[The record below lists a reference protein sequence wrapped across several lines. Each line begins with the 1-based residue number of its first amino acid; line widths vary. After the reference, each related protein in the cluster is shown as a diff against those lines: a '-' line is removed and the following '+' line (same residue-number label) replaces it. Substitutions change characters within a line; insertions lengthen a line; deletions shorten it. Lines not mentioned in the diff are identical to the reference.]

1 LGGVILAFIKRMSWF
16 FKLRWK
22 SYSIAIVAMILDFSI
37 VLIPPIIMGK
47 LVDMVNNKTLTRELL
62 DYNVLLL
69 VGIAITSYA
78 LVLTWVN
85 ILFRNA
91 MLAELM
97 IRSKLI
103 RHLTRMTPT
112 FFQRFS
118 RGDLMA
124 QATND
129 IRAVNF
135 AAGFGVMTFVHTL
148 VGCILVLSMMIIFVD
163 YRLMLAALIPMP
175 FLALAIRKLGM
186 AMRNRFV
193 MAQQA
198 FGSLNDQALESISGI
213 RVIRSYVQE
222 GYDVEAFRKVAEDTM
237 RKNVRVSVIQ
247 ALFHPV
253 ISFLVGLSFS
263 IGLLVGSYMMYLE
276 IISLGQLIQFNIYLG
291 MLIWPMIAFG
301 EFMNVMQRGIA
312 SADRIHNTLIQ
323 EPDVVDV
330 DSPATNVIPDKISF
344 NRMSFRYPE
353 AAEDSLKE
361 VEVDIDRGQ
370 TLGVVGRTGSG
381 KSTLLKQLLRQYPIA
396 SNSLLIGGT
405 SIEQISIDQ
414 IHEWMGYVPQEYLLL
429 SKTIRDNIRLGK
441 LDATMEEVDN
451 AVRMAFL
458 TKDIDQMKD
467 GLDTMI
473 GENGLML
480 SGGQKQR
487 VGIARAL
494 LVDPEILILD
504 DALSAVDART
514 ESAILHNI
522 RHERQGRTTIIAT
535 HRLSAVNHADWIIV
549 LNDGTIIEEGSH
561 DQLMFLGGWYKEQ
574 YERQQIEESL
584 L

>member
-1 LGGVILAFIKRMSWF
+1 MV
-16 FKLRWK
+16 
-22 SYSIAIVAMILDFSI
+22 AIVAMILDFSI

-47 LVDMVNNKTLTRELL
+47 LVDMVNTNTLTRELL

-69 VGIAITSYA
+69 VGIAITAYA
-78 LVLTWVN
+78 ITLTWVN

-97 IRSKLI
+97 MRSKLI
-103 RHLTRMTPT
+103 RHLVRMTPT

-135 AAGFGVMTFVHTL
+135 AAGFGVMTLVHTV
-148 VGCILVLSMMIIFVD
+148 VGVVLVLTMMIIFVD
-163 YRLMLAALIPMP
+163 YRLMLAALVPMP
-175 FLALAIRKLGM
+175 FLALAIRKLGL

-193 MAQQA
+193 IAQEA
-198 FGSLNDQALESISGI
+198 FGNLNEQALESISGI

-222 GYDVEAFRKVAEDTM
+222 SYDVEAFRKVAEDTM
-237 RKNVRVSVIQ
+237 AKNVRVAIIQ

-253 ISFLVGLSFS
+253 ISVLVGLSFS
-263 IGLLVGSYMMYLE
+263 IGLGVGSYMM
-276 IISLGQLIQFNIYLG
+276 SLGIITLGQFIQFNIYLG

-312 SADRIHNTLIQ
+312 SANRIHTTLSQ
-323 EPDVVDV
+323 EPDVVEV
-330 DSPATNVIPDKISF
+330 ETPATNVIPDRISF

-353 AAEDSLKE
+353 ATEDSLKD
-361 VEVDIDRGQ
+361 VEVYIEQGQ

-381 KSTLLKQLLRQYPIA
+381 KSTLLRQLLRQYPIT

-441 LDATMEEVDN
+441 PDATVEEVDN
-451 AVRMAFL
+451 AIRMASL
-458 TKDIDQMKD
+458 TNDIGQMKD

-487 VGIARAL
+487 VSIARAL

-514 ESAILHNI
+514 ESAILRNL
-522 RHERQGRTTIIAT
+522 RQERQGRTTLIAT

-549 LNDGTIIEEGSH
+549 LNEGKIVEEGTH

-574 YERQQIEESL
+574 YDRQQIEESL

>member
-1 LGGVILAFIKRMSWF
+1 LAFIKRMSWF

-37 VLIPPIIMGK
+37 VLIPPVIMGK
-47 LVDMVNNKTLTRELL
+47 LVDMVNKKTLTRELL

-69 VGIAITSYA
+69 VGIAITAYA
-78 LVLTWVN
+78 LVLIWVN

-97 IRSKLI
+97 MRSKLI

-135 AAGFGVMTFVHTL
+135 AAGFGIMTFVHTL
-148 VGCILVLSMMIIFVD
+148 VGCVLVLSMMIIFVD

-175 FLALAIRKLGM
+175 FLALAIRKLGL

-193 MAQQA
+193 VAQQA
-198 FGSLNDQALESISGI
+198 FGLLNDQALESISGI

-237 RKNVRVSVIQ
+237 RKNVRVAIIQ

-263 IGLLVGSYMMYLE
+263 IGLGVGSYMMYLE
-276 IISLGQLIQFNIYLG
+276 IITLGQFIQFNIYLG

-330 DSPATNVIPDKISF
+330 DTPATNVIPDKISF
-344 NRMSFRYPE
+344 NRMSFRYPD
-353 AAEDSLKE
+353 ATEDSLKE
-361 VEVDIDRGQ
+361 VEVYIDRGQ

-396 SNSLLIGGT
+396 SDSLLIGGT

-414 IHEWMGYVPQEYLLL
+414 IHQWMGYVPQEYLLL

-441 LDATMEEVDN
+441 LEATMEEVDN

-522 RHERQGRTTIIAT
+522 RQERQGRTTIIAT

-549 LNDGTIIEEGSH
+549 LNEGMIIEEGSH

>member
-1 LGGVILAFIKRMSWF
+1 LAFIMRMNWF

-22 SYSIAIVAMILDFSI
+22 SYTVAILALIADFSI
-37 VLIPPIIMGK
+37 VLIPPLIMGD
-47 LVDMVNNKTLTRELL
+47 LVDMVNEGTLTQAIL

-78 LVLTWVN
+78 LVLIWVN
-85 ILFRNA
+85 VLFRNA

-97 IRSKLI
+97 MRSKLI
-103 RHLTRMTPT
+103 RHLILMTPT
-112 FFQRFS
+112 FFQRNS

-135 AAGFGVMTFVHTL
+135 AAGFGVMTLVHTV
-148 VGCILVLSMMIIFVD
+148 VGCILVLTMMIIFVD

-193 MAQQA
+193 DAQRA
-198 FGSLNDQALESISGI
+198 FGALNDQTLESISGI

-237 RKNVRVSVIQ
+237 HKNVRVSVIHSM
-247 ALFHPV
+247 FHPV
-253 ISFLVGLSFS
+253 ISLLVGLSFS
-263 IGLLVGSYMMYLE
+263 IGLGVGSYMMYLD
-276 IISLGQLIQFNIYLG
+276 IITLGQFVKFNIFLG

-301 EFMNVMQRGIA
+301 EFMNVMQRGSA
-312 SADRIHNTLIQ
+312 SADRIHSTLIQ
-323 EPDVVDV
+323 QSDVVDV
-330 DSPATNVIPDKISF
+330 ASPATNVIPDRISF

-353 AAEDSLKE
+353 ASEDSLANIE
-361 VEVDIDRGQ
+361 VYINRGQ

-381 KSTLLKQLLRQYPIA
+381 KSTLLKQLLRQYPITA
-396 SNSLLIGGT
+396 NSLLIGGV
-405 SIEQISIDQ
+405 SIEQISLNQ
-414 IHEWMGYVPQEYLLL
+414 INEWMGYVPQEYLLL

-441 LDATMEEVDN
+441 LDATTEEVDN
-451 AVRMAFL
+451 AVRMASL
-458 TKDIDQMKD
+458 TMDIAQMKD
-467 GLDTMI
+467 GLETMI

-514 ESAILHNI
+514 ESAILNNI
-522 RHERQGRTTIIAT
+522 RHERDGRTTIIAT
-535 HRLSAVNHADWIIV
+535 HRLSAVSHADWIIV
-549 LNDGTIIEEGSH
+549 LDDGRIVEEGTH

-574 YERQQIEESL
+574 YERQQIEASL

>member
-1 LGGVILAFIKRMSWF
+1 MRMSWF
-16 FKLRWK
+16 FKLSWK
-22 SYSIAIVAMILDFSI
+22 SYTVAILAMIADFSI
-37 VLIPPIIMGK
+37 VLIPPIIMGD
-47 LVDMVNNKTLTRELL
+47 LIDMVNGDTLTRELL
-62 DYNVLLL
+62 TKNVLLL
-69 VGIAITSYA
+69 AGIAITTYG
-78 LVLTWVN
+78 LVLLWVN
-85 ILFRNA
+85 VLFRNA

-97 IRSKLI
+97 MRSKLI
-103 RHLTRMTPT
+103 RHLISMTPT
-112 FFQRFS
+112 FFQRNS

-135 AAGFGVMTFVHTL
+135 AAGFGVMTLVHTV
-148 VGCILVLSMMIIFVD
+148 VGCILVLTMMMIFVD

-186 AMRNRFV
+186 AMRTRFV
-193 MAQQA
+193 AAQQA
-198 FGSLNDQALESISGI
+198 FGALNDQTLESISGI

-237 RKNVRVSVIQ
+237 SKNVRVSIIH

-263 IGLLVGSYMMYLE
+263 IGLGVGSYMMYLE
-276 IISLGQLIQFNIYLG
+276 IISLGQFVQFNIYLG

-301 EFMNVMQRGIA
+301 EFMNVMQRGSA
-312 SADRIHNTLIQ
+312 SADRIHHTLIQ
-323 EPDVVDV
+323 EADVVDV
-330 DSPATNVIPDKISF
+330 DSPVKDVIPDRISF

-353 AAEDSLKE
+353 ATEDSLADIE
-361 VEVDIDRGQ
+361 VYIDRGQ

-381 KSTLLKQLLRQYPIA
+381 KSTFLKQLLRQYPITG
-396 SNSLLIGGT
+396 NSLLIGGV

-429 SKTIRDNIRLGK
+429 SKTIRDNVRLGK
-441 LDATMEEVDN
+441 LDATAEEVDE
-451 AVRMAFL
+451 AVRMASL
-458 TKDIDQMKD
+458 SIDIAQMKD
-467 GLDTMI
+467 GLETMI

-535 HRLSAVNHADWIIV
+535 HRLSAVSHADWIIV
-549 LNDGTIIEEGSH
+549 LDDGRIVEEGSH

-574 YERQQIEESL
+574 YERQQIEASL

>member
-1 LGGVILAFIKRMSWF
+1 MHMNWF

-22 SYSIAIVAMILDFSI
+22 SYTVAILAMIADFSI
-37 VLIPPIIMGK
+37 VLFPPLIMGN
-47 LVDMVNNKTLTRELL
+47 LVDMVNEGTLTQALL
-62 DYNVLLL
+62 ERNVLLL
-69 VGIAITSYA
+69 IGIAIITYA
-78 LVLTWVN
+78 LVLIWVN
-85 ILFRNA
+85 VLFRNA
-91 MLAELM
+91 ILAELM
-97 IRSKLI
+97 MRSKLI
-103 RHLTRMTPT
+103 RHLILMTPT
-112 FFQRFS
+112 FFQRNS

-135 AAGFGVMTFVHTL
+135 AAGFGVMTLVHTV
-148 VGCILVLSMMIIFVD
+148 VGCVLVLTMMIIYID

-193 MAQQA
+193 AAQQA
-198 FGSLNDQALESISGI
+198 FGSLNDQTLESISGI

-222 GYDVEAFRKVAEDTM
+222 NYDVEAFRKVAEDTM
-237 RKNVRVSVIQ
+237 RKNVRVSVIHS
-247 ALFHPV
+247 LFHPV
-253 ISFLVGLSFS
+253 ISLLVGLSFS
-263 IGLLVGSYMMYLE
+263 IGLGVGSYMMSLE
-276 IISLGQLIQFNIYLG
+276 IITLGQLVMFNIYLG

-301 EFMNVMQRGIA
+301 EFMNVMQRGSA
-312 SADRIHNTLIQ
+312 SADRIHATLIQ
-323 EPDVVDV
+323 QPDVVDV
-330 DSPATNVIPDKISF
+330 ASPVSGVIPDRISF

-353 AAEDSLKE
+353 ASADGLADIE
-361 VEVDIDRGQ
+361 VYIDRGQ

-381 KSTLLKQLLRQYPIA
+381 KSTLLKQLLRQYPITG
-396 SNSLLIGGT
+396 NSLLIGGA
-405 SIEQISIDQ
+405 SIEQIAMNQ
-414 IHEWMGYVPQEYLLL
+414 INEWMGYVPQEYLLL

-441 LDATMEEVDN
+441 LDATAEEVDN
-451 AVRMAFL
+451 AVRMASL
-458 TKDIDQMKD
+458 SMDIAQMKE
-467 GLDTMI
+467 GLETMI

-522 RHERQGRTTIIAT
+522 RHERHGRTTIIAT
-535 HRLSAVNHADWIIV
+535 HRLSAVSHADWIIV
-549 LNDGTIIEEGSH
+549 LDDGRIVEEGTH
-561 DQLMFLGGWYKEQ
+561 DQLMFLSGWYKEQ
-574 YERQQIEESL
+574 YERQQIEAL
-584 L
+584 LL

>member
-1 LGGVILAFIKRMSWF
+1 MRMSWF

-22 SYSIAIVAMILDFSI
+22 SYTMAILAMIADFSI
-37 VLIPPIIMGK
+37 ALTPPLIMGD
-47 LVDMVNNKTLTRELL
+47 LIDMVNDGTLTQELL

-69 VGIAITSYA
+69 VGIAITTYA
-78 LVLTWVN
+78 LVLIWVN
-85 ILFRNA
+85 VLFRNA

-97 IRSKLI
+97 MRSKLI
-103 RHLTRMTPT
+103 RHLILMTPT
-112 FFQRFS
+112 FFQRNS

-135 AAGFGVMTFVHTL
+135 AAGFGVMTLVHTV
-148 VGCILVLSMMIIFVD
+148 VGCILVLTMMIIFVD

-186 AMRNRFV
+186 AMRTRFV
-193 MAQQA
+193 AAQQA
-198 FGSLNDQALESISGI
+198 FGALNDQALESISGI

-237 RKNVRVSVIQ
+237 SKNVRVSIIHG
-247 ALFHPV
+247 LFHPV
-253 ISFLVGLSFS
+253 ISLLVGLSFS
-263 IGLLVGSYMMYLE
+263 IGLGVGSYMMYLE
-276 IISLGQLIQFNIYLG
+276 IITLGQFVQFNIFLG

-301 EFMNVMQRGIA
+301 EFMNVMQRGSA
-312 SADRIHNTLIQ
+312 SADRIHHTLIQ
-323 EPDVVDV
+323 EADVVDV
-330 DSPATNVIPDKISF
+330 DSPVTDVIPDRISF

-353 AAEDSLKE
+353 ASEDSLADIE
-361 VEVDIDRGQ
+361 VYIDRGQ

-381 KSTLLKQLLRQYPIA
+381 KSTFLKQLLRQYPITG
-396 SNSLLIGGT
+396 NSLLIGGI
-405 SIEQISIDQ
+405 SIEQISFDQ

-429 SKTIRDNIRLGK
+429 SKTIRDNVRLGK
-441 LDATMEEVDN
+441 LDATAEEVDD
-451 AVRMAFL
+451 AVHMASL
-458 TKDIDQMKD
+458 SIDIAQMKD
-467 GLDTMI
+467 GLETMI

-522 RHERQGRTTIIAT
+522 RHERHGRTTIIAT
-535 HRLSAVNHADWIIV
+535 HRLSAVSHADWIIV
-549 LNDGTIIEEGSH
+549 LDDGRIVEEGTH

-574 YERQQIEESL
+574 YERQQIEASL

>member
-1 LGGVILAFIKRMSWF
+1 MSWF

-22 SYSIAIVAMILDFSI
+22 SYTMAILAMIADFSI
-37 VLIPPIIMGK
+37 ALTPPLIMGD
-47 LVDMVNNKTLTRELL
+47 LIDMVNDGTLTQELL

-69 VGIAITSYA
+69 VGIAITTYA
-78 LVLTWVN
+78 LVLIWVN
-85 ILFRNA
+85 VLFRNA

-97 IRSKLI
+97 MRSKLI
-103 RHLTRMTPT
+103 RHLILMTPT
-112 FFQRFS
+112 FFQRNS

-135 AAGFGVMTFVHTL
+135 AAGFGVMTLVHTV
-148 VGCILVLSMMIIFVD
+148 VGCILVLTMMIIFVD

-186 AMRNRFV
+186 AMRTRFV
-193 MAQQA
+193 AAQQA
-198 FGSLNDQALESISGI
+198 FGALNDQALESISGI

-237 RKNVRVSVIQ
+237 SKNVRVSIIHG
-247 ALFHPV
+247 LFHPV
-253 ISFLVGLSFS
+253 ISLLVGLSFS
-263 IGLLVGSYMMYLE
+263 IGLGVGSYMMYLE
-276 IISLGQLIQFNIYLG
+276 IITLGQFVQFNIFLG

-301 EFMNVMQRGIA
+301 EFMNVMQRGSA
-312 SADRIHNTLIQ
+312 SADRIHHTLIQ
-323 EPDVVDV
+323 EADVVDV
-330 DSPATNVIPDKISF
+330 DSPVTDVIPDRISF

-353 AAEDSLKE
+353 ASEDSLADIE
-361 VEVDIDRGQ
+361 VYIDRGQ

-381 KSTLLKQLLRQYPIA
+381 KSTFLKQLLRQYPITG
-396 SNSLLIGGT
+396 NSLLIGGI
-405 SIEQISIDQ
+405 SIEQISFDQ

-429 SKTIRDNIRLGK
+429 SKTIRDNVRLGK
-441 LDATMEEVDN
+441 LDATAEEVDD
-451 AVRMAFL
+451 AVHMASL
-458 TKDIDQMKD
+458 SIDIAQMKD
-467 GLDTMI
+467 GLETMI

-522 RHERQGRTTIIAT
+522 RHERHGRTTIIAT
-535 HRLSAVNHADWIIV
+535 HRLSAVSHADWIIV
-549 LNDGTIIEEGSH
+549 LDDGRIVEEGTH

-574 YERQQIEESL
+574 YERQQIEASL

>member
-1 LGGVILAFIKRMSWF
+1 MAFIMRMNWF

-22 SYSIAIVAMILDFSI
+22 SYTVAIIAMIADFSI
-37 VLIPPIIMGK
+37 VLIPPLIMGD
-47 LVDMVNNKTLTRELL
+47 LVDMINEGTLTRELL
-62 DYNVLLL
+62 NYNVLLL
-69 VGIAITSYA
+69 LGIAVTAYA
-78 LVLTWVN
+78 IVLTWVN

-97 IRSKLI
+97 MRSKII
-103 RHLTRMTPT
+103 RHLILMTPS
-112 FFQRFS
+112 FFQRNS

-135 AAGFGVMTFVHTL
+135 AAGFGIMTLVHTV
-148 VGCILVLSMMIIFVD
+148 VGCILVITMMIIFVD

-193 MAQQA
+193 DAQRA
-198 FGSLNDQALESISGI
+198 FGALNDQTLESISGI

-222 GYDVEAFRKVAEDTM
+222 SYDVEAFNKVAEDTM
-237 RKNVRVSVIQ
+237 RKNVRVSVIH
-247 ALFHPV
+247 ASFHPV
-253 ISFLVGLSFS
+253 ISLLVGLSFS
-263 IGLLVGSYMMYLE
+263 IGLGVGSYMMYLE
-276 IISLGQLIQFNIYLG
+276 IITLGQLVKFNIYLG

-301 EFMNVMQRGIA
+301 EFMNVMQRGSA
-312 SADRIHNTLIQ
+312 SADRINSTLIQ
-323 EPDVVDV
+323 QSDVVDAA
-330 DSPATNVIPDKISF
+330 SPVSSVIPDRISF
-344 NRMSFRYPE
+344 NHMSFRYPG
-353 AAEDSLKE
+353 ASVDSLSDIE
-361 VEVDIDRGQ
+361 VYIDRGQ

-381 KSTLLKQLLRQYPIA
+381 KSTLLKQLLRQYPINRD
-396 SNSLLIGGT
+396 SVLIGGV
-405 SIEQISIDQ
+405 SIDQ
-414 IHEWMGYVPQEYLLL
+414 IALNQINEWMGYVPQEYLLL
-429 SKTIRDNIRLGK
+429 SKSIRDNIRLGK
-441 LDATMEEVDN
+441 LEATAEEVDH
-451 AVRMAFL
+451 AVRMASL
-458 TKDIDQMKD
+458 SRDIEQMKD
-467 GLDTMI
+467 GLGTMI

-522 RHERQGRTTIIAT
+522 RNERGGRTTIIAT
-535 HRLSAVNHADWIIV
+535 HRLSAVSHADWIIV
-549 LNDGTIIEEGSH
+549 LDDGRIVEEGTH
-561 DQLMFLGGWYKEQ
+561 DQLMFLGGWYMEQ
-574 YERQQIEESL
+574 YERQQIEASL